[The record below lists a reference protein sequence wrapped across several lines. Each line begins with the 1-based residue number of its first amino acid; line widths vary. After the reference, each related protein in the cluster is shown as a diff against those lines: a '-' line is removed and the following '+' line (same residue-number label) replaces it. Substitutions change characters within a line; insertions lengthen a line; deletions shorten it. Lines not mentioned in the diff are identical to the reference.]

1 VKSRHFCAL
10 AAMLLLSSIATATV
24 RVGIKDGRRFIY
36 NDGVGSSPHE
46 TLRRSGPWLAN
57 RVAIPSLYDSLI
69 EQAAGSASVDPR
81 LVKSVMLIESAFNPA
96 AISRKGARGLMQL
109 MPDTARQYGI
119 RDIFDP
125 AQNISGGA
133 RHLAYL
139 LGLYNGDVGKSLAA
153 YNAGE
158 AAVAR
163 YGGVPPYDET
173 RIYVSKGLIAYYGKA
188 ELGGGFGLPQNAT
201 WSKAAPPPPA
211 PTRPVRVTRDKR
223 NRPLITTEL
232 SARAAL
238 RS

>member
-1 VKSRHFCAL
+1 MKMRSLVVFGAL
-10 AAMLLLSSIATATV
+10 LALSGTAVATV
-24 RVGIKDGRRFIY
+24 RVGIRDGRHFIY

-46 TLRRSGPWLAN
+46 TLRQSGPWLAA
-57 RVAIPSLYDSLI
+57 RVAIPSLYDGLI
-69 EQAAGSASVDPR
+69 ANAAQAAAVDPR

-109 MPDTARQYGI
+109 MPDTAHQYGI

-125 AQNISGGA
+125 AQNISAGA

-158 AAVAR
+158 NAVAR
-163 YGGVPPYDET
+163 YGGVPPYGET
-173 RIYVSKGLIAYYGKA
+173 RLYVAKGLTAYYGKA
-188 ELGGGFGLPQNAT
+188 TLAGGFGRPQTEDWA
-201 WSKAAPPPPA
+201 KAAGK
-211 PTRPVRVTRDKR
+211 PVRLTRDRR
-223 NRPLITTEL
+223 NRPLITTDL
-232 SARAAL
+232 TARAAL

>member
-1 VKSRHFCAL
+1 VKLRHLSAL

-24 RVGIKDGRRFIY
+24 RVGIKDGRHFIY
-36 NDGVGSSPHE
+36 NDGVGSVPHE
-46 TLRRSGPWLAN
+46 TLRQSGPWLAS
-57 RVAIPSLYDSLI
+57 RVAIPSLYDGLI
-69 EQAAGSASVDPR
+69 ESAAGSAAVDPR

-119 RDIFDP
+119 RDVFDP
-125 AQNISGGA
+125 AQNISAGA

-173 RIYVSKGLIAYYGKA
+173 RLYVTKGLIAYYGKA
-188 ELGGGFGLPQNAT
+188 ALGGGFGLPQNAT
-201 WSKAAPPPPA
+201 WAKAPA
-211 PTRPVRVTRDKR
+211 RPVRMTRDKR

>member
-1 VKSRHFCAL
+1 
-10 AAMLLLSSIATATV
+10 MLLLSSIATAAV
-24 RVGIKDGRRFIY
+24 RVGVKDGRHFIY
-36 NDGVGSSPHE
+36 NDGVGSAPHE
-46 TLRRSGPWLAN
+46 TLQKSGPWLAS
-57 RVAIPSLYDSLI
+57 RVAIPSLYDDLI
-69 EQAAGSASVDPR
+69 SQASVSASVDPR

-109 MPDTARQYGI
+109 MPETAQQYGI
-119 RDIFDP
+119 RDVFDP
-125 AQNISGGA
+125 AQNITGGA

-158 AAVAR
+158 GAVAR
-163 YGGVPPYDET
+163 HGGVPPYSET
-173 RIYVSKGLIAYYGKA
+173 RLYVDKGLIAYYGKST
-188 ELGGGFGLPQNAT
+188 LNGGFGRSQTEN
-201 WSKAAPPPPA
+201 WSKVAAK
-211 PTRPVRVTRDKR
+211 PVRLTRDKR